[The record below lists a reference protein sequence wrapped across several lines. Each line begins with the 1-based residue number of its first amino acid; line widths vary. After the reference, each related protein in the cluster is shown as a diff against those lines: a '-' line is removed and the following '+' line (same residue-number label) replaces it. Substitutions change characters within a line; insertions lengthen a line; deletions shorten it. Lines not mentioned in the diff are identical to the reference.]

1 MRAYTNLQYYLI
13 IQRG

>member
-13 IQRG
+13 IQRD